1 MSGPEKVPG
10 NRVHIFGASGAGT
23 TTLGRALA
31 SALETQHFD
40 TDDFYW
46 HPTDP
51 PFRHKRPVAERI
63 DLMGQVFLPR
73 RDWVLSGSLDSWSN
87 GVDHRF
93 TLAVYLTLDTETR
106 LTRLRAR
113 EGWRLQ
119 DPSEREN
126 MEAFLAW
133 AAAYDDGLLP
143 GRNRSRHLAWSRTLD
158 CPVLRLDSG
167 RPVSILVHD
176 VLEALDHRQAL
187 A

>member
-1 MSGPEKVPG
+1 MAG
-10 NRVHIFGASGAGT
+10 NRIHIFGASGAGT

-46 HPTDP
+46 RPTDP
-51 PFRHKRPVAERI
+51 PFRDKRPVPERVA
-63 DLMGQVFLPR
+63 LMRQVFLPR
-73 RDWVLSGSLDSWSN
+73 RDWVLSGSLDSWSD
-87 GVDHRF
+87 GVDERF
-93 TLAVYLTLDTETR
+93 TLAVYLSLDTETR
-106 LTRLRAR
+106 LMRLRAR

-119 DPSEREN
+119 DPSERPG

-143 GRNRSRHLAWSRTLD
+143 GRNQARHLAWSRTLP
-158 CPVLRLDSG
+158 CPLLRLESA

-176 VLEALDHRQAL
+176 VLEALDRERAL
-187 A
+187 P